1 MDRGEWCGQEWTLRS
16 VDLLL
21 GPATELRTL
30 FDALADAATAAD
42 LLPHTVHCCRGTDG
56 YRLQASCDVESTAVT
71 MDGIVRILRQE
82 AA

>member
-21 GPATELRTL
+21 SPATELRAL
-30 FDALADAATAAD
+30 FDALLDAATAAD
-42 LLPHTVHCCRGTDG
+42 LLPHTVHCCHGTDG
-56 YRLQASCDVESTAVT
+56 YRLQASCDVESTEVT